1 MHFTTLLNS
10 SGCIPGG
17 GRGGD
22 RVVGFLHLPEHH
34 APPLR
39 PELLVLVDVL
49 VVAEDHLVRLAV
61 AGRVLLRVVTQ
72 LPAITRSDARLPG
85 LQSIT

>member
-10 SGCIPGG
+10 SGCIPG

-72 LPAITRSDARLPG
+72 LPIIL
-85 LQSIT
+85 